1 MSHTETIKTYL
12 EKNTPATMKEA
23 CHKINEFTK
32 LNLSVSVIEKHLKS
46 FGLKYRIPGTIP
58 AKTDAIKQK

>member
-1 MSHTETIKTYL
+1 
-12 EKNTPATMKEA
+12 MKEA